1 MRIIL
6 FIFALLISV
15 SGYSQSAA
23 FFMST
28 VKEAVVEQAPVNTVA
43 PAITGLEEVGETLS
57 VTTGSWD
64 NSPTSYSYQWKRD
77 GSNISSA
84 NSNMYLLIEDDEGAI
99 ITCEVTATNS
109 AGSTPQLSNA
119 TGEIQPS
126 NPEPSPSSIT
136 SNHVFNIGT
145 GDKALVYQPP
155 GYDDNEDLY
164 PLIIFYH
171 GNGERGIPSSG
182 TYSVGTGNGS
192 TDSWSGTM
200 NNTQRIIHSEFS
212 VEVNSTEVA
221 TGHLGVITGSG
232 VTGTYDQDD
241 NSASAYSITF
251 DTPPASGHSVV
262 FKYTQANALSMGP
275 MRFLNQGDEPNV
287 LYVAP
292 QIQRAQEVGSF
303 TPETDWDD
311 LLDYLDAEGYRFDIN
326 RIYITGLSLGG
337 DQIIKLF
344 TDRNPGS
351 GYTWAAFV
359 CAAPGSDTGVPSSSP
374 GTAYANATNKG
385 KLVVR
390 GTSDGNGTF
399 TGMMANSN
407 GSDREFPVQMLQ
419 YWNIGHSTALWDT
432 KVYNRKNRTDGGGSA
447 DFDYIEDFMLQFS
460 LDDEQQAELWVE
472 RAEATNDSGD
482 YRVALR
488 QVSNLSNGSFKTA
501 LQGRLATVLSA
512 IGRIVVV
519 DIGHASFTSASPF
532 NNLTSNAS
540 SASVASLIDQSAS
553 NTGWTFTC
561 VTAPDGSPT
570 TVNNIGSSNRVSG
583 RQFGFQHN
591 TTRDGH
597 RIASGGTVG
606 TYRFSGLDN
615 GKQYTIKV
623 YSAMGQSSWSN
634 RAEVTVVCNST
645 SRDRFDDPVNF
656 QASDTAPSGAYSVF
670 RNVTPSSGNIDFTIN
685 TRQTASTE
693 RESYIQVAEIIEQP

>member
-6 FIFALLISV
+6 FIFALLISLT
-15 SGYSQSAA
+15 SYSQSAA

-28 VKEAVVEQAPVNTVA
+28 VKGVVDGPVDPGV
-43 PAITGLEEVGETLS
+43 
-57 VTTGSWD
+57 
-64 NSPTSYSYQWKRD
+64 
-77 GSNISSA
+77 
-84 NSNMYLLIEDDEGAI
+84 
-99 ITCEVTATNS
+99 
-109 AGSTPQLSNA
+109 
-119 TGEIQPS
+119 
-126 NPEPSPSSIT
+126 SPSSIT
-136 SNHVFNIGT
+136 SNHVYNTVT
-145 GDKALVYQPP
+145 GDKALIYQPP
-155 GYDDNEDLY
+155 GYDDNVDLY

-171 GNGERGIPSSG
+171 GNGERGIPEEK
-182 TYSVGTGNGS
+182 TYNVGTGNGS
-192 TDSWSGTM
+192 QTNWSGNI
-200 NNTQRIIHSEFS
+200 NNTQRIVHSEFS
-212 VEVNSTEVA
+212 VEVNGVVVA
-221 TGHLGVITGSG
+221 TGVFGAIIGPG
-232 VTGTYDQDD
+232 ITGTYDQDD
-241 NSASAYSITF
+241 NSSSAFSITF
-251 DTPPASGHSVV
+251 TIPPSNGHAVV
-262 FKYTQANALSMGP
+262 FKYTQANALSTGP

-287 LYVAP
+287 LYAAP
-292 QIQRAQEVGSF
+292 QIQRPQEVGSF

-311 LLDYLDAEGYRFDIN
+311 LLDYLDNEGYRFDPN

-374 GTAYANATNKG
+374 GTAYTNATNKG

-399 TGMMANSN
+399 TGLMANSN

-419 YWNIGHSTALWDT
+419 YWGIGHSSALWDN
-432 KVYNRKNRTDGGGSA
+432 KVYNRKNRTDGGGVA
-447 DFDYIEDFMLQFS
+447 DFDYIEDFLLLFS
-460 LDDEQQAELWVE
+460 LNAEQQAELWVE
-472 RAEATNDSGD
+472 RAEETNDSGD

-488 QVSNLSNGSFKTA
+488 QVSLLSNGAFKTG
-501 LQGRLATVLSA
+501 LQNRLSTVLSS
-512 IGRIVVV
+512 IGRIAVV
-519 DIGHASFTSASPF
+519 DIGHASFTSSSPF

-540 SASVASLIDQSAS
+540 GASVANLIDQSAS

-561 VTAPDGSPT
+561 VTAPDGTPT
-570 TVNNIGSSNRVSG
+570 TVNNIGSAHRVSG

-597 RIASGGTVG
+597 RIASNGTVG

-634 RAEVTVVCNST
+634 RAEVEVTCNGT
-645 SRDRFDDPVNF
+645 TKYAFNDPVNF
-656 QASDTAPSGAYSVF
+656 FASDGAASGAYVVF
-670 RNVTPSSGNIDFTIN
+670 KNVSPSSGNIDFTIS